1 MFEKPEN
8 WNVVVEA
15 AYTADAYKAI
25 VENMFD
31 DHIVNAGRLLV
42 LEVYTQDVC
51 KRYPVITEDVENLY
65 SQVHDQLNHQL
76 NHQWNYSLPDFLQG
90 FCQCLANCLL
100 ACSSFI

>member
-8 WNVVVEA
+8 WNEMVELTN
-15 AYTADAYKAI
+15 TAEAYKTI
-25 VENMFD
+25 VEHMFD

-51 KRYPVITEDVENLY
+51 RRFPDIAEDVENLY
-65 SQVHDQLNHQL
+65 SQVYDQLH
-76 NHQWNYSLPDFLQG
+76 HQWYHSLPDFLQG
-90 FCQCLANCLL
+90 LCQCIANCLL